1 MASLRCRVD
10 ERSRSFRYPDHDNL
24 SPSDYADLQAAVAE
38 LETQSFAMKIAS
50 KLGMPIEAL
59 LHRLPVPAQSA
70 IQGTVDKALEQ
81 CLRIAVKA
89 LKRNRPSVTYKRSHT
104 AAAAITG
111 AVGGFF
117 GLPGLLVELP
127 ITTTVML
134 HSIVEIARSQGEDFL
149 SPESWLACLEV
160 FALGPRNTHREAKDS
175 AYYATRTAL
184 AQVTREAVSYVT
196 QKGMAKESA
205 PALFSFVGRIASRFG
220 LEVSEKVAAELVPVA
235 GAVGGLTLN
244 VLFSQHFR
252 SLAEGHFMV
261 RRLDAIRQP
270 SGSPG
275 LRACPFSAG
284 VIPHAAITLQRRHE
298 PGTALSPGRG
308 ANTTGSSTIRRSI
321 SARCFASST
330 RS

>member
-1 MASLRCRVD
+1 MS
-10 ERSRSFRYPDHDNL
+10 NL
-24 SPSDYADLQAAVAE
+24 SPSDYADLQAAVAK

-50 KLGMPIEAL
+50 TLGMPIEVL
-59 LHRLPVPAQSA
+59 LHRLPGPAQSA
-70 IQGTVDKALEQ
+70 IQVTVDKALEQ

-89 LKRNRPSVTYKRSHT
+89 HKAKASVVIYKRFHT
-104 AAAAITG
+104 TAAAITG
-111 AVGGFF
+111 AIGGFF

-149 SPESWLACLEV
+149 SPESGLACLEV
-160 FALGPRNTHREAKDS
+160 FALGPQTTHREARES

-205 PALFSFVGRIASRFG
+205 PALMSFVGKITSRFG
-220 LEVSEKVAAELVPVA
+220 LEVSEKVAAELVPIA

-244 VLFSQHFR
+244 VLFSQHFQ

-261 RRLDAIRQP
+261 RRLERKYGSEAVRQAYELAR
-270 SGSPG
+270 SLPG
-275 LRACPFSAG
+275 K
-284 VIPHAAITLQRRHE
+284 T
-298 PGTALSPGRG
+298 
-308 ANTTGSSTIRRSI
+308 
-321 SARCFASST
+321 
-330 RS
+330 